1 MARGIKNKALS
12 ALLGLARRN
21 LAAIALGL
29 FALVCVDL
37 LQLIVPRVIKLA
49 VDDLTQGTANAKSLI
64 YQAGL
69 ILAFALG
76 MALLRLLWRPLIMG
90 FARRSELALRQKLFA
105 HLQTLHLD
113 YFRQNPPGEI
123 MARATNDLNNI
134 RMATGMGL
142 VAAMDGFTMGL
153 LSLGFML
160 YISPEL
166 TALALIP
173 MPVVAVGAKF
183 LTKRMHRGFLRA
195 QEAFSAMTEIVRE
208 ALNGIRLVKVY
219 NLAGREERRL
229 EKSAVHNYEVNMSLA
244 RVMGFF
250 FPLTVLCTNF
260 SLAIVLGFGGRLVIG
275 DSISAGD
282 FVAFAAY
289 MNLLTWPMM
298 ALGWVVS
305 LMQRAWGSLQRVD
318 EVLSAEAAINDPE
331 ASSAASPDPGQ
342 GVVLKNLTFTYPGSG
357 EPALHDLS
365 LEAPAGGTTAL
376 VGRIGCGKST
386 VFALLGR
393 LYDPPPGTVFVLG
406 ADIEKLPQYELRS
419 LVAQVP
425 QEAFL
430 FSSSV
435 RFNLSL
441 GLGGRVP
448 ENKIW
453 QALEAAGLDEEVK
466 ELPHGLDSSLGE
478 KGLSLSGGQRQRMA
492 LARALLQDAPVLLLD
507 DPLSAVDTDTER
519 AILDN
524 LARLRKGK
532 TTLLVSHRLAS
543 VSFAQRIY
551 VLEKGRLAEW
561 GDHQS
566 LAKAGGIYQSLFEE
580 QDLLGRLED

>member
-1 MARGIKNKALS
+1 MARGIQNKALS
-12 ALLGLARRN
+12 ALLGLARRKM
-21 LAAIALGL
+21 LPLGL
-29 FALVCVDL
+29 GLAALVCVDL

-49 VDDLTQGTANAKSLI
+49 VDDLTQGRADAESLLG
-64 YQAGL
+64 QAGL

-76 MALLRLLWRPLIMG
+76 MALLRIVWRPLIMG
-90 FARRSELALRQKLFA
+90 FARRAELLLRQKLFA

-134 RMATGMGL
+134 RMAAGMGL
-142 VAAMDGFTMGL
+142 VAAMDGITMGL

-173 MPVVAVGAKF
+173 MPVVAVGARFMSKRLHKYF
-183 LTKRMHRGFLRA
+183 LLA

-219 NLAGREERRL
+219 NLAGREEARL
-229 EKSAVHNYEVNMSLA
+229 EKAARHNYRVNMGLA
-244 RVMGFF
+244 RTLGIF
-250 FPLTVLCTNF
+250 FPLNVLCTNL
-260 SLAIVLGFGGRLVIG
+260 SLAVVLGFGGRLVILN
-275 DSISAGD
+275 SISAGD

-318 EVLSAEAAINDPE
+318 EVLSSDAAINDPE
-331 ASSAASPDPGQ
+331 PEGAAAADPAKGIEI
-342 GVVLKNLTFTYPGSG
+342 KYLTFSYPGSK
-357 EPALHDLS
+357 EPALHNLS
-365 LEAPAGGTTAL
+365 LEIPPGRTTAL

-406 ADIEKLPQYELRS
+406 NDIGNYSQAQLRS
-419 LVAQVP
+419 LVVQVP

-430 FSSSV
+430 FSTSV
-435 RFNLSL
+435 RSNLSL
-441 GLGGRVP
+441 GLEDVSEGALW
-448 ENKIW
+448 K
-453 QALEAAGLDEEVK
+453 ALEAAHLKEEVEELSNGLDT
-466 ELPHGLDSSLGE
+466 SLGE

-492 LARALLQDAPVLLLD
+492 LARAFLHDAPVLLLD

-524 LARLRKGK
+524 LTRLRRGK

-543 VSFAQRIY
+543 VSFADRIY
-551 VLEKGRLAEW
+551 LLDKGRLAES
-561 GDHQS
+561 GDHKS
-566 LAKAGGIYQSLFEE
+566 LSSAGGIYQSLFEE
-580 QDLLGRLED
+580 QDLLGKLED

>member
-1 MARGIKNKALS
+1 MARGIQNKALS

-21 LAAIALGL
+21 LMPIGLGL

-49 VDDLTQGTANAKSLI
+49 VDDLTQGTADARSLLG
-64 YQAGL
+64 QAGV

-90 FARRSELALRQKLFA
+90 FARRSELVLRQKLFA
-105 HLQTLHLD
+105 HMQTLHLD

-123 MARATNDLNNI
+123 MSRATNDLNNI
-134 RMATGMGL
+134 RMAAGMGL
-142 VAAMDGFTMGL
+142 VAAMDGMTMGL

-173 MPVVAVGAKF
+173 MPVVAVGARY
-183 LTKRMHRGFLRA
+183 LSKRMHKGFLRV

-219 NLAGREERRL
+219 DLTGREEKRL
-229 EKSAVHNYEVNMSLA
+229 DRAAVHNLEVNMSLA

-250 FPLTVLCTNF
+250 FPLTVLCTNL
-260 SLAIVLGFGGRLVIG
+260 SLAIVLAFGGRLVITN
-275 DSISAGD
+275 DISAGD

-318 EVLSAEAAINDPE
+318 EVLSAEAAITDPGE
-331 ASSAASPDPGQ
+331 GPAAKPDPGR
-342 GVVLKNLTFTYPGSG
+342 GIVIKNLTFTYPGSG
-357 EPALHDLS
+357 EPALYDLS
-365 LEAPAGGTTAL
+365 LEIPAGSTTAL
-376 VGRIGCGKST
+376 VGRIGSGKST

-393 LYDPPPGTVFVLG
+393 LYDPPPGTVSVMGF
-406 ADIEKLPQYELRS
+406 DIRNISQKELRG
-419 LVAQVP
+419 LVVQVP

-441 GLGGRVP
+441 GLGEVP
-448 ENKIW
+448 EERLW
-453 QALEAAGLDEEVK
+453 QALSAAGLDEEVK
-466 ELPHGLDSSLGE
+466 DLPHGLDTSLGE
-478 KGLSLSGGQRQRMA
+478 KGLSLSGGQRQRLA

-524 LARLRKGK
+524 LARLRRGK
-532 TTLLVSHRLAS
+532 TTILVSHRLAS
-543 VSFAQRIY
+543 VSFAERIFL
-551 VLEKGRLAEW
+551 LEKGRLAEW
-561 GDHQS
+561 GDHKT
-566 LAKAGGIYQSLFEE
+566 LARAGGIYQSLFEE
-580 QDLLGRLED
+580 QDLLGRLEE

>member
-1 MARGIKNKALS
+1 MARGIQNKALS

-21 LAAIALGL
+21 LMPIGLGL

-49 VDDLTQGTANAKSLI
+49 VDDLTQGTADARSLLG
-64 YQAGL
+64 QAGV

-90 FARRSELALRQKLFA
+90 FARRSELVLRQKLFA
-105 HLQTLHLD
+105 HMQTLHLD

-123 MARATNDLNNI
+123 MSRATNDLNNI

-142 VAAMDGFTMGL
+142 VAAMDGMTMGL

-173 MPVVAVGAKF
+173 MPVVAVGARY
-183 LTKRMHRGFLRA
+183 LSKRMHKGFLRV

-219 NLAGREERRL
+219 DLTGREEKRL
-229 EKSAVHNYEVNMSLA
+229 DRAAVHNLGVNMSLA

-250 FPLTVLCTNF
+250 FPLTVLCTNL
-260 SLAIVLGFGGRLVIG
+260 SLAIVLAFGGRLVITN
-275 DSISAGD
+275 DISPGD

-318 EVLSAEAAINDPE
+318 EVLSAEAAITDPGE
-331 ASSAASPDPGQ
+331 GPAAKPDPGR
-342 GVVLKNLTFTYPGSG
+342 GIVIKNLTFTYPGSG
-357 EPALHDLS
+357 EPALCDLG
-365 LEAPAGGTTAL
+365 LEIPAGSTTAL
-376 VGRIGCGKST
+376 VGRIGSGKST

-393 LYDPPPGTVFVLG
+393 LYDPPPGTVTVMG
-406 ADIEKLPQYELRS
+406 CDIRNISQKELRG
-419 LVAQVP
+419 LVVQVP

-441 GLGGRVP
+441 GLGEVP
-448 ENKIW
+448 EEKLW
-453 QALEAAGLDEEVK
+453 QALSAAGLDEEVK
-466 ELPHGLDSSLGE
+466 DLPHGLDTSLGE

-492 LARALLQDAPVLLLD
+492 LARALLQDAQVLLLD

-532 TTLLVSHRLAS
+532 TTILVSHRLAS
-543 VSFAQRIY
+543 VSFAERIFL
-551 VLEKGRLAEW
+551 LEKGRLAEW
-561 GDHQS
+561 GDHKT

-580 QDLLGRLED
+580 QDLLGRLEE